1 MSDLQSLD
9 AAGPIG
15 ASRLR
20 PSEGVVARAMG
31 SAAVVIHLESNRIFE
46 LNATGARIWS
56 MLEQGLDRDAI
67 CGRLR
72 DEFDA
77 PDNDVERTV
86 DDLLAELLREGLIR
100 G

>member
-1 MSDLQSLD
+1 MSDLPSVH

-20 PSEGVVARAMG
+20 PSEGVVAREMG

-56 MLEQGLDRDAI
+56 MLEQGLDRDGI
-67 CGRLR
+67 CVRLR
-72 DEFDA
+72 EEFDT
-77 PDNDVERTV
+77 PGDDLEQTV
-86 DDLLAELLREGLIR
+86 DDLLADLLREGLI
-100 G
+100 GA

>member
-1 MSDLQSLD
+1 MSDLQSFH

-20 PSEGVVARAMG
+20 PSQGVVAREMG

-56 MLEQGLDRDAI
+56 MLEQGLDRDGI
-67 CGRLR
+67 CVRLR
-72 DEFDA
+72 EEFDT
-77 PDNDVERTV
+77 PGDDLEQTV
-86 DDLLAELLREGLIR
+86 DDLLADLLREGLI
-100 G
+100 GA